1 MLKDK
6 VIIVT
11 GAASG
16 IGRAAAIQFAQAG
29 AVVIVADIAETGGGE
44 TAHQIS
50 ESGGSSFFIKT
61 DVASED
67 DVKNMV
73 NATIAKFGRLDGAFN
88 NAGIEMHVK
97 IVPDLSKEEF
107 LRVQSVN
114 LVGVFLCMKYEM
126 AAMKSVTG
134 GSIVNTASIGG
145 MIGVPL
151 AADYIASKHGVVGL
165 TRAASTE
172 FRQTNVRVN
181 AVLPGAIM
189 TPMVEERLMSNPEY
203 TKSAQFESVRERH
216 SVGRLGKPDDVA
228 FAAKWLLSDEAAFI
242 NGVILPVDGGY
253 TAR

>member
-1 MLKDK
+1 MLRDK

-16 IGRAAAIQFAQAG
+16 IGRAAAIQFAKAG
-29 AVVIVADIAETGGGE
+29 AAVVVADIAETGGKE
-44 TAHQIS
+44 TARCIS
-50 ESGGSSFFIKT
+50 ERGGASLFIRT

-73 NATIAKFGRLDGAFN
+73 NTTIARFGRLDGAFN

-107 LRVQSVN
+107 LRVQNVN
-114 LVGVFLCMKYEM
+114 LIGVFLCMKYEM
-126 AAMKSVTG
+126 GAMTVKG

-172 FRQTNVRVN
+172 FRQTKVRVN

-189 TPMVEERLMSNPEY
+189 TPMIEERLMSNPEY
-203 TKSAQFESVRERH
+203 GKSTQFEAIRERH
-216 SVGRLGKPDDVA
+216 SVDRLGKPDDVA
-228 FAAKWLLSDEAAFI
+228 AAAKWLLSDEAEFI